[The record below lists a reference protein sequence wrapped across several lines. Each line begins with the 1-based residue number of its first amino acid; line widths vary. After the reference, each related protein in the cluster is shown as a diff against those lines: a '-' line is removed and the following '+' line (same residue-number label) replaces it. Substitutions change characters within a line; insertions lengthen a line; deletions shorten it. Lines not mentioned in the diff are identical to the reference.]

1 MDNNEEKGRKK
12 FFDMVSEVTLLKT
25 DHLTIGY
32 KEGKKEN
39 VILEDIEL
47 ELKNGELVCLMGP
60 NGIGKSTLIRT
71 LSGLQ
76 NPLSGS
82 VNINNSPL
90 NTISESERSKLVSVV
105 LTERLQG
112 GNLRVRELIAMGRYP
127 YLSWLTQFSEQDHE
141 AVAKAVQ
148 AIDLSDIL
156 DSKLHQLSDGQFQRA
171 MIARALVQDGEVMI
185 LDEPTAH
192 LDLNNRVE
200 TMRLLRKLAHD
211 YQKSILMATHELDL
225 ALQLSDRLILVQPDG
240 KIVEGIPEDLVLNG
254 SLDET
259 FVLKGYDLKTG
270 KAEFKP
276 HTGKKIFLEAEGHY
290 YLWSKN
296 VLERNGFEVTS
307 DRGQSKVLLRVS
319 ETAGGFQCDL
329 NFDGTKNV
337 FESFEKLLSILQSN

>member
-1 MDNNEEKGRKK
+1 
-12 FFDMVSEVTLLKT
+12 MVSEVTLLKT

-32 KEGKKEN
+32 KEGKKEK
-39 VILEDIEL
+39 VILENIDL

-82 VNINNSPL
+82 VYINNKPL

-105 LTERLQG
+105 LTDRLQG

-127 YLSWLTQFSEQDHE
+127 YLTWLTRFSVEDHE

-225 ALQLSDRLILVQPDG
+225 ALQLSDKLILVQPNG

-276 HTGKKIFLEAEGHY
+276 HTGKKIYLEADGHY

-296 VLERNGFEVTS
+296 VLERNGFEVVDEKIKVDVRLTVAGS
-307 DRGQSKVLLRVS
+307 NDEFECKLEILDQS
-319 ETAGGFQCDL
+319 EFF
-329 NFDGTKNV
+329 N
-337 FESFEKLLSILQSN
+337 SFEGLLNRLNTI

>member
-1 MDNNEEKGRKK
+1 
-12 FFDMVSEVTLLKT
+12 MVSALTSLKT

-32 KEGKKEN
+32 KEGKKEK
-39 VILEDIEL
+39 VILEDIDL
-47 ELKNGELVCLMGP
+47 ELKSGELVCLMGP

-82 VNINNSPL
+82 VYINNSPL

-105 LTERLQG
+105 LTDRLQG

-127 YLSWLTQFSEQDHE
+127 YLSWLTRFSEEDNE
-141 AVAKAVQ
+141 AVAKAIE

-225 ALQLSDRLILVQPDG
+225 ALQLSDRLILVQPGGNLLD
-240 KIVEGIPEDLVLNG
+240 GIPEDLILKGN
-254 SLDET
+254 LDDT
-259 FVLKGYDLKTG
+259 FLLKGYNLKTG
-270 KAEFKP
+270 KAEFVPFKQ
-276 HTGKKIFLEAEGHY
+276 KQVSLFAEDYY

-296 VLERNGFEVTS
+296 VLERNGFEV
-307 DRGQSKVLLRVS
+307 VS
-319 ETAGGFQCDL
+319 EDRKVDIRLSVTGSNDE
-329 NFDGTKNV
+329 
-337 FESFEKLLSILQSN
+337 FECKVEILDQTETFSSFEGLLNRLNTI